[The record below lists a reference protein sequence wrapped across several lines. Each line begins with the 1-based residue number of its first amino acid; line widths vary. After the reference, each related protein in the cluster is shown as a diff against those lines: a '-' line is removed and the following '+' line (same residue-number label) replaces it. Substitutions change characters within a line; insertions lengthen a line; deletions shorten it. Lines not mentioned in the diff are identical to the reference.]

1 VGRFR
6 YHLQIGGASGETLLC
21 EEVVPLACTGSA
33 DAPTW
38 LGKEESEALLAAKP
52 ERNLIN
58 TLIDQQ
64 IELLTGAL
72 PKFQVALAT
81 IAKQRAQAQLEAH
94 ERVREAARTR
104 GKVTVS
110 PVLPVDILGAY
121 VLLPKLN

>member
-1 VGRFR
+1 
-6 YHLQIGGASGETLLC
+6 LLC
-21 EEVVPLACTGSA
+21 EEIVPLACTGAA
-33 DAPTW
+33 DAPAW
-38 LGKEESEALLAAKP
+38 LGKEESETLLAAKP

-64 IELLTGAL
+64 IELLAGSLPKYQGAL
-72 PKFQVALAT
+72 AAVAR
-81 IAKQRAQAQLEAH
+81 QRAQAQLEAH

-104 GKVTVS
+104 GKVTVA